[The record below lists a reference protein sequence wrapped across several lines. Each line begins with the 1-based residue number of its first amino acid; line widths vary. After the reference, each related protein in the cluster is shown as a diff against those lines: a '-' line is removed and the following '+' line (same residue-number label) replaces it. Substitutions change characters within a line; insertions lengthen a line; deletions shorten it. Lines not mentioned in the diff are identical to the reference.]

1 MNELY
6 LVKIQPQTS
15 ITLPEAEY
23 LLEKNAITHPIQ
35 QLNWEQ
41 FHYSP
46 KVAFR
51 IAHTGDRIWLKYY
64 VCEKYIRAMET
75 RINGRVHKDSCV
87 EFFISFDKENYYN
100 FEFNCIGIAHV
111 AYGSGRSKRKF
122 VNTQLIEKIEIQ
134 SSLGNKPFDT
144 RSGDFTWEMMI
155 RIPIECFAFSDV
167 KNLSNLSGSA
177 NFYKCGDATTEPHYL
192 SWNSIET
199 DNPDFHR
206 PDFFGKVFFPDLSP
220 SNLVRS

>member
-15 ITLPEAEY
+15 VTLLEAEY

-64 VCEKYIRAMET
+64 V
-75 RINGRVHKDSCV
+75 S
-87 EFFISFDKENYYN
+87 
-100 FEFNCIGIAHV
+100 
-111 AYGSGRSKRKF
+111 
-122 VNTQLIEKIEIQ
+122 
-134 SSLGNKPFDT
+134 NKPFDT
-144 RSGDFTWEMMI
+144 QSGDFTWEMMI

-206 PDFFGKVFFPDLSP
+206 PDFFGKVFFE
-220 SNLVRS
+220 